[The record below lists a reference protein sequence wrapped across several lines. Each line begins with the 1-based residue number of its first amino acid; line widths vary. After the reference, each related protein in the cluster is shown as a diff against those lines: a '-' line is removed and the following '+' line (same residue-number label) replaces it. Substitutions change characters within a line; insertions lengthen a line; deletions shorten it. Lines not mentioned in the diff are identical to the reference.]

1 VLVRFAAGTTAAQR
15 ADVRSAADVQRQS
28 TLPLRG
34 LELVTPQ
41 AGQSVANA
49 VSDLERHKGVMYAE
63 PDSEV
68 HAALVPNDSLYPQE
82 WGLAAIGASAAWDL
96 TTGSPQ
102 VLVAVVDT
110 GIDAS
115 HPDLAP
121 NLWRNPDGSGAIGY
135 DFVDDDTQ
143 PQDDNGHGTHVSGT
157 IDARGNDGF
166 GVAGVSWNS
175 TLMALRVLN
184 AAGSGFVS
192 DIVRADLFAAQ
203 QGARIVNESLG
214 GANFTQSERAAI
226 AAAPNTLFVVAAG
239 NSASNNDTT
248 GEYPCDYDL
257 PNIVCVAASDRDG
270 SLASFSN
277 YGAANVDLSAPGV
290 SIVSTWR
297 FGAFVPL
304 SGTSMATPHVSG
316 AAALLLARNPGLSVA
331 GLRAALLA
339 SVAPVSALS
348 GRVVTSGE
356 LRLPSALA
364 AAGVATPPA
373 AAPPAEPVAS
383 PAPAPAPQQA
393 ASAADR
399 VAPSLRVTIVR
410 ARIGAVRKRGLR
422 VAFTVSEPSR
432 VTVTLR
438 VPASTRKRLRLRSS
452 VVGTATLRVTAAGRR
467 VVTVRLSARER
478 RALARIKTVRLTA
491 SVVAVDP
498 AGNHGSA
505 AGAATL
511 RR

>member
-1 VLVRFAAGTTAAQR
+1 
-15 ADVRSAADVQRQS
+15 VQRQA

-34 LELVTPQ
+34 LELVAPQ
-41 AGQSVANA
+41 QGQTVANA

-63 PDSEV
+63 PDYEV
-68 HAALVPNDSLYPQE
+68 HAALVPNDPFYDQE
-82 WGLAAIGASAAWDL
+82 WGLAAIGAPAAWDL

-102 VLVAVVDT
+102 VLVAVIDT
-110 GIDAS
+110 GIDAT

-135 DFVDDDTQ
+135 DFVDDDTV

-203 QGARIVNESLG
+203 EGARIVNESLG
-214 GANFTQSERAAI
+214 GSNFTQSERDAI
-226 AAAPNTLFVVAAG
+226 ASAPNTLFVVAAG

-248 GEYPCDYDL
+248 GAYPCDYDL
-257 PNIVCVAASDRDG
+257 PNLVCVAASDRDG

-277 YGAANVDLSAPGV
+277 YGATNVDLSAPGV
-290 SIVSTWR
+290 GIVSTYR
-297 FGAFVPL
+297 FSSFVPM

-316 AAALLLARNPGLSVA
+316 AAALLLARNPALSVA

-339 SVAPVSALS
+339 SVSPVAALS
-348 GRVVTSGE
+348 GRVATGGE

-364 AAGVATPPA
+364 AAGVPSPPP
-373 AAPPAEPVAS
+373 AAPPAQPVAS
-383 PAPAPAPQQA
+383 PAPAPAPVPQQA
-393 ASAADR
+393 ASTPDR

-438 VPASTRKRLRLRSS
+438 VPASTRKRLHLSS
-452 VVGTATLRVTAAGRR
+452 TVVGTATLRVTAAGRR
-467 VVTVRLSARER
+467 VVPVRLSARAR
-478 RALARIKTVRLTA
+478 RALARVKNVRLTA

-498 AGNHGSA
+498 AGNRGIAGS
-505 AGAATL
+505 AATL